1 MIEEI
6 RNKMLI
12 HENNL
17 NNYASKDK
25 DAFRLKEE
33 IKDIRPEYFRDIDR
47 IIWSKSYFRYMDK
60 TQVFTIKENDHIS
73 RRMSHVQMVS
83 KIARTI
89 GRALSLNEDLIE
101 AISLGH
107 DLGHV
112 PFGHLGETFLNE
124 LSEKHN
130 EGIFMHNVQS
140 VRNLMN
146 LEKNGKGL
154 NLTIQV
160 LDGILCHNGELILDK
175 YYPVNKTQ
183 QDFINDYEKCYK
195 SRENIL
201 SLRPMT
207 LEGCVVRISDV
218 ISYIGQ
224 DIEDAITMNTLKP
237 EELPQSILKI
247 LGNKNSDI
255 ISTLVEDII
264 KNSIDKPYITMS
276 KEITESLTDLQKFNY
291 ENIYYKV
298 ITEEQKKHYKKMFE
312 TVFNKNLEYLKNNQT
327 ETNIYK
333 IYLKNMTEEY
343 KKNTTKERI
352 VIDYIAGMT
361 DDYFTKEYQKML
373 LKTNIN
379 DKIKMY

>member
-1 MIEEI
+1 MIKEL

-12 HENNL
+12 NEKEL
-17 NNYASKDK
+17 GEYAAKDK
-25 DAFRLKEE
+25 EAIRLKEE
-33 IKDIRPEYFRDIDR
+33 QKDIRPEYYRDADR

-60 TQVFTIKENDHIS
+60 TQVFTIKDNDHIS

-101 AISLGH
+101 AIGLGH

-124 LSEKHN
+124 LSQKHN

-154 NLTIQV
+154 NLTIQT

-175 YYPVNKTQ
+175 YSPVKKTKEK
-183 QDFINDYEKCYK
+183 FLKEYENCYK
-195 SRENIL
+195 SIDNIL

-218 ISYIGQ
+218 ISYIGK
-224 DIEDAITMNTLKP
+224 DIEDAITMGILKQ
-237 EELPQSILKI
+237 EELPESIIKI
-247 LGNKNSDI
+247 LGNNNGDI
-255 ISTLVEDII
+255 VSTLVLDII
-264 KNSIDKPYITMS
+264 KNSINKNYITMS
-276 KEITESLTDLQKFNY
+276 KEIMTALNDLQKFNY

-298 ITEEQKKHYKKMFE
+298 ITQEQKEQYKKMFE
-312 TVFNKNLEYLKNNQT
+312 TVFENNLEYLKNKNT
-327 ETNIYK
+327 ESNIYK
-333 IYLKNMTEEY
+333 VYLNNMTEEY
-343 KKNTTKERI
+343 ISNTTPARI

-361 DDYFTKEYQKML
+361 DDYFTKEYNK
-373 LKTNIN
+373 II
-379 DKIKMY
+379 DKKNN

>member
-1 MIEEI
+1 MTEEI
-6 RNKMLI
+6 RNKMLSN
-12 HENNL
+12 EQSL
-17 NNYASKDK
+17 NYYACKDK
-25 DAFRLKEE
+25 YAIRIKPEE
-33 IKDIRPEYFRDIDR
+33 KDIRPEYFRDIDR
-47 IIWSKSYFRYMDK
+47 IIWSNSYFRYMDK
-60 TQVFTIKENDHIS
+60 TQVFTVKENDHIS

-112 PFGHLGETFLNE
+112 PFGHLGETYLNE
-124 LSEKHN
+124 LSNKYN

-146 LEKNGKGL
+146 LEKNGMGL

-175 YYPVNKTQ
+175 YSPVKKTKEE
-183 QDFINDYEKCYK
+183 FIKDYENCYI
-195 SRENIL
+195 SQENIL

-224 DIEDAITMNTLKP
+224 DIDDAITMGILTK
-237 EELPQSILKI
+237 EEVPKSILKI

-255 ISTLVEDII
+255 ITTLVEDII

-276 KEITESLTDLQKFNY
+276 KEIREALNDLQKFNY
-291 ENIYYKV
+291 ENIYYKA
-298 ITEEQKKHYKKMFE
+298 ITKEQREQYKKMFE
-312 TVFNKNLEYLKNNQT
+312 TVFETNLDYLKNQNKD
-327 ETNIYK
+327 TNIYK
-333 IYLKNMTEEY
+333 IYLNNMTEEY
-343 KKNTTKERI
+343 TTNTSKERI

-361 DDYFTKEYQKML
+361 DDYFKKEYV
-373 LKTNIN
+373 
-379 DKIKMY
+379 KIIAKKDE

>member
-1 MIEEI
+1 MIENI
-6 RNKMLI
+6 REKMLV
-12 HENNL
+12 HEKEL
-17 NNYASKDK
+17 GKYATRDK
-25 DAFRLKEE
+25 ESIRLKEE

-60 TQVFTIKENDHIS
+60 TQVFTIKDNDHIS

-101 AISLGH
+101 AMSLGH

-124 LSEKHN
+124 LSQKHN
-130 EGIFMHNVQS
+130 EGVFMHNVQS

-154 NLTIQV
+154 NLTVQT

-175 YYPVNKTQ
+175 YAPIEKTKE
-183 QDFINDYEKCYK
+183 DFLKDYENCYK
-195 SRENIL
+195 NVENIL

-224 DIEDAITMNTLKP
+224 DIEDAITMNILKP
-237 EELPQSILKI
+237 EELPESIMEI
-247 LGNKNSDI
+247 LGNNNGDIVTTLVLDI
-255 ISTLVEDII
+255 IE
-264 KNSIDKPYITMS
+264 NSIDKHYITMS
-276 KEITESLTDLQKFNY
+276 EKIMKALNDLQKFNY

-298 ITEEQKKHYKKMFE
+298 IKKKKKKHYKEMFE
-312 TVFNKNLEYLKNNQT
+312 TVFETNLKYLKEKNT
-327 ETNIYK
+327 ETSIYK
-333 IYLKNMTEEY
+333 IYLENMTEEY
-343 KKNTTKERI
+343 KNNTTKERI

-361 DDYFTKEYQKML
+361 DDYFTKEYMK
-373 LKTNIN
+373 II
-379 DKIKMY
+379 DKKNN

>member
-6 RNKMLI
+6 RNKMLSN
-12 HENNL
+12 EQSL
-17 NNYASKDK
+17 NYYACKDK
-25 DAFRLKEE
+25 DAIRLKEE
-33 IKDIRPEYFRDIDR
+33 TKDIRPEYFRDIDR
-47 IIWSKSYFRYMDK
+47 IIWSNSYFRYMDK
-60 TQVFTIKENDHIS
+60 TQVFTVKENDHIS

-112 PFGHLGETFLNE
+112 PFGHLGETYLNE
-124 LSEKHN
+124 LSNKYN

-146 LEKNGKGL
+146 LEKNSMGL

-175 YYPVNKTQ
+175 YSPVKKTKEE
-183 QDFINDYEKCYK
+183 FIKDYENCYI
-195 SRENIL
+195 SQENIL

-224 DIEDAITMNTLKP
+224 DIDDAITMGILTK
-237 EELPQSILKI
+237 EEVPKSILKI

-255 ISTLVEDII
+255 ITTLVEDII

-276 KEITESLTDLQKFNY
+276 KEIKEALNDLQKFNY
-291 ENIYYKV
+291 ENIYYKA
-298 ITEEQKKHYKKMFE
+298 ITKEQREQYKKMFE
-312 TVFNKNLEYLKNNQT
+312 IVFETNLDYLKKQNKD
-327 ETNIYK
+327 TNIYK
-333 IYLKNMTEEY
+333 IYLNDMTEEY
-343 KKNTTKERI
+343 ITNTSKERI

-361 DDYFTKEYQKML
+361 DDYFKKEYV
-373 LKTNIN
+373 
-379 DKIKMY
+379 KIIAKKDE

>member
-6 RNKMLI
+6 RNKMLT
-12 HENNL
+12 HE
-17 NNYASKDK
+17 KDIGK
-25 DAFRLKEE
+25 YGTLDSAAIRLKKEE
-33 IKDIRPEYFRDIDR
+33 KDIRPEYFRDIDR

-60 TQVFTIKENDHIS
+60 TQVFTIKDNDHIS

-101 AISLGH
+101 AMSLGH

-112 PFGHLGETFLNE
+112 PFGHLGENYLNE

-130 EGIFMHNVQS
+130 EGVFMHNVQS

-154 NLTIQV
+154 NITIQV
-160 LDGILCHNGELILDK
+160 LDGILCHNGELILDE
-175 YYPVNKTQ
+175 YRPIEKTK
-183 QDFINDYEKCYK
+183 DEFLKEYENCYK
-195 SRENIL
+195 SVENII

-224 DIEDAITMNTLKP
+224 DIEDAITMNILDPK
-237 EELPQSILKI
+237 ELPESIMEI
-247 LGNKNSDI
+247 LGNNNGDIVTTLVLDI
-255 ISTLVEDII
+255 IE
-264 KNSIDKPYITMS
+264 NSMNKPYITMS
-276 KEITESLTDLQKFNY
+276 KEKMKALNDLQKFNY

-298 ITEEQKKHYKKMFE
+298 LTDEQKKHYKEMFE
-312 TVFNKNLEYLKNNQT
+312 IVFEKNLEYLKK
-327 ETNIYK
+327 EDKEKDIHK

-343 KKNTTKERI
+343 KNNTTKERI

-361 DDYFTKEYQKML
+361 DDYFTKEYMK
-373 LKTNIN
+373 II
-379 DKIKMY
+379 DKKNN

>member
-6 RNKMLI
+6 RNKMLT
-12 HENNL
+12 HE
-17 NNYASKDK
+17 KDIGK
-25 DAFRLKEE
+25 YGTLDSAAIRLKKEE
-33 IKDIRPEYFRDIDR
+33 KDIRPEYFRDIDR

-60 TQVFTIKENDHIS
+60 TQVFTIKDNDHIS

-101 AISLGH
+101 AMSLGH

-112 PFGHLGETFLNE
+112 PFGHLGETYLNE

-130 EGIFMHNVQS
+130 EGVFMHNVQS

-154 NLTIQV
+154 NITIQV
-160 LDGILCHNGELILDK
+160 LDGILCHNGELILDE
-175 YYPVNKTQ
+175 YRPIEKTQ
-183 QDFINDYEKCYK
+183 DEFLKEYENCYK
-195 SRENIL
+195 SKENII

-224 DIEDAITMNTLKP
+224 DIEDAITMNILDPK
-237 EELPQSILKI
+237 ELPESIMEI
-247 LGNKNSDI
+247 LGNNNGDIVTTLVLDI
-255 ISTLVEDII
+255 IE
-264 KNSIDKPYITMS
+264 NSMNKPYITMS
-276 KEITESLTDLQKFNY
+276 KEKMKALNDLQKFNY

-298 ITEEQKKHYKKMFE
+298 LTDEQKKHYKEMFE
-312 TVFNKNLEYLKNNQT
+312 IVFEKNLEYLKK
-327 ETNIYK
+327 EDKEKDIHK

-343 KKNTTKERI
+343 KNNTTKERI

-361 DDYFTKEYQKML
+361 DDYFTKEYMK
-373 LKTNIN
+373 II
-379 DKIKMY
+379 DKKNN

>member
-1 MIEEI
+1 MIENI
-6 RNKMLI
+6 REKMLV
-12 HENNL
+12 HEKEL
-17 NNYASKDK
+17 GKYATRDK
-25 DAFRLKEE
+25 ESIRLKEE

-60 TQVFTIKENDHIS
+60 TQVFTIKDNDHIS

-101 AISLGH
+101 AMSLGH

-124 LSEKHN
+124 LSQKHN
-130 EGIFMHNVQS
+130 EGVFMHNVQS

-154 NLTIQV
+154 NLTIQT

-175 YYPVNKTQ
+175 YAPIEKTKE
-183 QDFINDYEKCYK
+183 DFLKDYENCYK
-195 SRENIL
+195 NVENIL

-224 DIEDAITMNTLKP
+224 DIEDAITMNILKP
-237 EELPQSILKI
+237 EELPESIMEI
-247 LGNKNSDI
+247 LGNNNGDIVTTLVLDI
-255 ISTLVEDII
+255 IE
-264 KNSIDKPYITMS
+264 NSIDKHYITMS
-276 KEITESLTDLQKFNY
+276 EKIMKALNDLQKFNY

-298 ITEEQKKHYKKMFE
+298 ITPEQKKHYKEMFE
-312 TVFNKNLEYLKNNQT
+312 TVFETNLKYLKEKNT
-327 ETNIYK
+327 ETSIYK
-333 IYLKNMTEEY
+333 IYLENMTEEY
-343 KKNTTKERI
+343 KNNTTKERI

-361 DDYFTKEYQKML
+361 DDYFTKEYMK
-373 LKTNIN
+373 II
-379 DKIKMY
+379 DKKNN

>member
-6 RNKMLI
+6 RKKMLV
-12 HENNL
+12 HEKEL
-17 NNYASKDK
+17 GEYATLDEY
-25 DAFRLKEE
+25 AIRLKEE
-33 IKDIRPEYFRDIDR
+33 IKDIRPEYYRDVDR

-60 TQVFTIKENDHIS
+60 TQVFTIKNNDHIS

-101 AISLGH
+101 AMSLGH

-112 PFGHLGETFLNE
+112 PFGHLGETYLNE
-124 LSEKHN
+124 LSQKYN
-130 EGIFMHNVQS
+130 EGVFMHNVQS

-154 NLTIQV
+154 NLTIQT

-175 YYPVNKTQ
+175 YSPIEKTKEE
-183 QDFINDYEKCYK
+183 FLKDYEKCYK
-195 SRENIL
+195 SKENIL

-218 ISYIGQ
+218 ISYIGK
-224 DIEDAITMNTLKP
+224 DIEDAITMNILKK
-237 EELPQSILKI
+237 EELPESIMEI
-247 LGNKNSDI
+247 LGNNNSDI
-255 ISTLVEDII
+255 VSTLVLDII
-264 KNSIDKPYITMS
+264 KNSIKKPYITMS
-276 KEITESLTDLQKFNY
+276 KEIMQALNDLQKFNY

-298 ITEEQKKHYKKMFE
+298 LTEEQRKHYKEMFE
-312 TVFNKNLEYLKNNQT
+312 TVFETNLKYLKENIK
-327 ETNIYK
+327 ETNIYQ
-333 IYLKNMTEEY
+333 IYLNNMTEEY
-343 KKNTTKERI
+343 KNNTTKERI

-361 DDYFTKEYQKML
+361 DDYFTKEYIK
-373 LKTNIN
+373 II
-379 DKIKMY
+379 DKNNN

>member
-1 MIEEI
+1 MIEDI

-12 HENNL
+12 HEKDIGEYGTL
-17 NNYASKDK
+17 DVYAI
-25 DAFRLKEE
+25 RLKEE
-33 IKDIRPEYFRDIDR
+33 EKDIRPEYFRDIDR

-60 TQVFTIKENDHIS
+60 TQVFTIKDNDHIS

-101 AISLGH
+101 AMALGH

-112 PFGHLGETFLNE
+112 PFGHLGETYLNE

-130 EGIFMHNVQS
+130 EGVFMHNVQS

-154 NLTIQV
+154 NITIQV
-160 LDGILCHNGELILDK
+160 LDGILCHNGELILDE
-175 YYPVNKTQ
+175 YRPIEKTKEE
-183 QDFINDYEKCYK
+183 FLKEYENCYK
-195 SRENIL
+195 GVENII

-224 DIEDAITMNTLKP
+224 DIEDAITMNILDPK
-237 EELPQSILKI
+237 ELPESIMEI

-255 ISTLVEDII
+255 VTTLVLDII
-264 KNSIDKPYITMS
+264 KNSMNKPYITMS
-276 KEITESLTDLQKFNY
+276 KEKMKALNDLQKFNY

-298 ITEEQKKHYKKMFE
+298 LTDEQKKHYKEMFE
-312 TVFNKNLEYLKNNQT
+312 IVFEKNLEFLKK
-327 ETNIYK
+327 EEKDKDIYI
-333 IYLKNMTEEY
+333 IYLNNMTEEY
-343 KKNTTKERI
+343 KNNTTKERI

-361 DDYFTKEYQKML
+361 DDYFTKEYMK
-373 LKTNIN
+373 II
-379 DKIKMY
+379 DKKNN

>member
-6 RNKMLI
+6 RNKMLE
-12 HENNL
+12 HEKQL
-17 NNYASKDK
+17 GKYAAKDK
-25 DAFRLKEE
+25 DAIRLNEE
-33 IKDIRPEYFRDIDR
+33 KKDIRPEYYRDADR

-60 TQVFTIKENDHIS
+60 TQVFTIKDNDHIS

-101 AISLGH
+101 AMSLGH

-124 LSEKHN
+124 LSLKHN

-146 LEKNGKGL
+146 LEKTGKGL
-154 NLTIQV
+154 NLTIQT
-160 LDGILCHNGELILDK
+160 LDGILCHNGELLLDE
-175 YYPVNKTQ
+175 YRPVEKTKDQ
-183 QDFINDYEKCYK
+183 FLKDYENCYK
-195 SRENIL
+195 NIDNIL

-218 ISYIGQ
+218 ISYIGK
-224 DIEDAITMNTLKP
+224 DIEDAITMNILKP
-237 EELPQSILKI
+237 EELPESIMKI
-247 LGNKNSDI
+247 LGNNNGDI
-255 ISTLVEDII
+255 VTTLVLDII
-264 KNSIDKPYITMS
+264 KNSMNRDYITMS
-276 KEITESLTDLQKFNY
+276 KEIITTLNDLQKFNY
-291 ENIYYKV
+291 EKIYYKV
-298 ITEEQKKHYKKMFE
+298 ITQEQKKQYKKMFE
-312 TVFNKNLEYLKNNQT
+312 TVFENNLEYLKKENK

-333 IYLKNMTEEY
+333 VYLNNMTKEY
-343 KKNTTKERI
+343 INNTSPARI

-361 DDYFTKEYQKML
+361 DDYFTKEYNK
-373 LKTNIN
+373 II
-379 DKIKMY
+379 DKKNN

>member
-1 MIEEI
+1 MKEEI
-6 RNKMLI
+6 RNKMLSN
-12 HENNL
+12 EQSL
-17 NNYASKDK
+17 NNYACKDK
-25 DAFRLKEE
+25 YAIRIKPEE
-33 IKDIRPEYFRDIDR
+33 KDIRPEYFRDIDR
-47 IIWSKSYFRYMDK
+47 IIWSNSYFRYMDK
-60 TQVFTIKENDHIS
+60 TQVFTVKENDHIS

-112 PFGHLGETFLNE
+112 PFGHLGETYLNE
-124 LSEKHN
+124 LSNKYN

-146 LEKNGKGL
+146 LEKNGMGL

-175 YYPVNKTQ
+175 YSPVKKTKEE
-183 QDFINDYEKCYK
+183 FIKDYENCYI
-195 SRENIL
+195 SQENIL

-224 DIEDAITMNTLKP
+224 DIDDAITMGILTK
-237 EELPQSILKI
+237 EEVPKSILKI

-255 ISTLVEDII
+255 ITTLVEDII

-276 KEITESLTDLQKFNY
+276 KEIKEALNDLQKFNY
-291 ENIYYKV
+291 ENIYYKA
-298 ITEEQKKHYKKMFE
+298 ITKEQREQYKKMFE
-312 TVFNKNLEYLKNNQT
+312 TVFETNLDYLKNQKKD
-327 ETNIYK
+327 TNIYT
-333 IYLKNMTEEY
+333 IYLNNMTEEY
-343 KKNTTKERI
+343 TTNTSKERI

-361 DDYFTKEYQKML
+361 DDYFKKEYV
-373 LKTNIN
+373 
-379 DKIKMY
+379 KIIAKKDE

>member
-1 MIEEI
+1 MIENI
-6 RNKMLI
+6 REKMLV
-12 HENNL
+12 HEKEL
-17 NNYASKDK
+17 GEYATRDRESI
-25 DAFRLKEE
+25 RLKEE
-33 IKDIRPEYFRDIDR
+33 IKDIRPEYYRDVDR

-60 TQVFTIKENDHIS
+60 TQVFTIKDNDHIS

-101 AISLGH
+101 AMALGH

-124 LSEKHN
+124 LSQKHN
-130 EGIFMHNVQS
+130 EGVFMHNVQS

-154 NLTIQV
+154 NLTIQT

-175 YYPVNKTQ
+175 YAPIEKTKEE
-183 QDFINDYEKCYK
+183 FLEDYENCYK
-195 SRENIL
+195 SVENIL

-218 ISYIGQ
+218 ISYIGK
-224 DIEDAITMNTLKP
+224 DIEDAITMNILKP
-237 EELPQSILKI
+237 EELPESIMKI
-247 LGNKNSDI
+247 LGETNGDIVTTLVLDI
-255 ISTLVEDII
+255 IENST
-264 KNSIDKPYITMS
+264 DKHYITMS
-276 KEITESLTDLQKFNY
+276 KKIMKALNELQKFNY

-298 ITEEQKKHYKKMFE
+298 ITKEQKEHYKEMFNTVFE
-312 TVFNKNLEYLKNNQT
+312 TNLKYLENKNT
-327 ETNIYK
+327 ETSIYEV
-333 IYLKNMTEEY
+333 YLNNMTEEY
-343 KKNTTKERI
+343 KNNTTNERI

-361 DDYFTKEYQKML
+361 DDYFTKEYIK
-373 LKTNIN
+373 II
-379 DKIKMY
+379 DKNNN

>member
-1 MIEEI
+1 MIEDI
-6 RNKMLI
+6 RKKMLI
-12 HENNL
+12 HE
-17 NNYASKDK
+17 KDIGEYGTL
-25 DAFRLKEE
+25 DEQAIRLKEE

-89 GRALSLNEDLIE
+89 GRALNLNEDLIE
-101 AISLGH
+101 AMALGH

-112 PFGHLGETFLNE
+112 PFGHLGETYLNE
-124 LSEKHN
+124 LSEKYN

-175 YYPVNKTQ
+175 YYPVKKTKEE
-183 QDFINDYEKCYK
+183 FLKDYENCYK
-195 SRENIL
+195 SKENIL

-224 DIEDAITMNTLKP
+224 DIEDAITMNILEPK
-237 EELPQSILKI
+237 ELPESIMKI

-255 ISTLVEDII
+255 VSTLVLDII
-264 KNSIDKPYITMS
+264 KNSMNKPYITMS
-276 KEITESLTDLQKFNY
+276 KEITEALNDLQKFNY

-298 ITEEQKKHYKKMFE
+298 ITQEQKEHYKKMFQ
-312 TVFNKNLEYLKNNQT
+312 TVFDKNLEYLKNKN
-327 ETNIYK
+327 EEKDIYK
-333 IYLKNMTEEY
+333 IYLENMTEEY

-361 DDYFTKEYQKML
+361 DDYFTKEYQKCC
-373 LKTNIN
+373 
-379 DKIKMY
+379 

>member
-6 RNKMLI
+6 RKKMLV
-12 HENNL
+12 HEKEL
-17 NNYASKDK
+17 GEYATLDEY
-25 DAFRLKEE
+25 AIRLKEE
-33 IKDIRPEYFRDIDR
+33 IKDIRPEYYRDVDR

-60 TQVFTIKENDHIS
+60 TQVFTIKNNDHIS

-101 AISLGH
+101 AMSLGH

-112 PFGHLGETFLNE
+112 PFGHLGETYLNE
-124 LSEKHN
+124 LSQKHN
-130 EGIFMHNVQS
+130 EGVFMHNVQS

-154 NLTIQV
+154 NLTIQT

-175 YYPVNKTQ
+175 YSPIKKTKEE
-183 QDFINDYEKCYK
+183 FLKDYEKCYK
-195 SRENIL
+195 SKENIL

-218 ISYIGQ
+218 ISYIGK
-224 DIEDAITMNTLKP
+224 DIEDAITMNILKK
-237 EELPQSILKI
+237 EELPESIMEI
-247 LGNKNSDI
+247 LGNNNSDI
-255 ISTLVEDII
+255 VSTLVLDII
-264 KNSIDKPYITMS
+264 KNSIKKPYITMS
-276 KEITESLTDLQKFNY
+276 KEIMQALNDLQKFNY

-298 ITEEQKKHYKKMFE
+298 LTEEQRKHYKEMFE
-312 TVFNKNLEYLKNNQT
+312 TVFETNLKYLKENIK
-327 ETNIYK
+327 ETSIYQ
-333 IYLKNMTEEY
+333 IYLNNMTEEY
-343 KKNTTKERI
+343 KNNTTKERI

-361 DDYFTKEYQKML
+361 DDYFTKEYIK
-373 LKTNIN
+373 II
-379 DKIKMY
+379 DKNNN

>member
-1 MIEEI
+1 MIENI
-6 RNKMLI
+6 REKMLV
-12 HENNL
+12 HEKEL
-17 NNYASKDK
+17 GKYATRDK
-25 DAFRLKEE
+25 ESIRLKEE

-60 TQVFTIKENDHIS
+60 TQVFTIKDNDHIS

-101 AISLGH
+101 AMSLGH

-124 LSEKHN
+124 LSLKHN
-130 EGIFMHNVQS
+130 EGVFMHNVQS

-154 NLTIQV
+154 NLTIQT

-175 YYPVNKTQ
+175 YAPIEKTKE
-183 QDFINDYEKCYK
+183 DFLKDYENCYK
-195 SRENIL
+195 NVENIL

-224 DIEDAITMNTLKP
+224 DIEDAITMNILKP
-237 EELPQSILKI
+237 EELPESIMEI
-247 LGNKNSDI
+247 LGNNNGDIVTTLVLDI
-255 ISTLVEDII
+255 IE
-264 KNSIDKPYITMS
+264 NSIDKHYITMS
-276 KEITESLTDLQKFNY
+276 EKIMKALNDLQKFNY

-298 ITEEQKKHYKKMFE
+298 ITPEQKKHYKEMFE
-312 TVFNKNLEYLKNNQT
+312 TVFETNLKYLKEKNT
-327 ETNIYK
+327 ETSIYK
-333 IYLKNMTEEY
+333 IYLENMTEEY
-343 KKNTTKERI
+343 KNNTTKERI

-361 DDYFTKEYQKML
+361 DDYFTKEYMK
-373 LKTNIN
+373 II
-379 DKIKMY
+379 DKKNN

>member
-6 RNKMLI
+6 RNKMLT
-12 HENNL
+12 HE
-17 NNYASKDK
+17 KDIGK
-25 DAFRLKEE
+25 YGTLDSAAIRLKKEE
-33 IKDIRPEYFRDIDR
+33 KDIRPEYFRDIDR

-60 TQVFTIKENDHIS
+60 TQVFTIKDNDHIS

-101 AISLGH
+101 AMSLGH

-112 PFGHLGETFLNE
+112 PFGHLGETYLNE

-130 EGIFMHNVQS
+130 EGVFMHNVQS

-154 NLTIQV
+154 NITIQV
-160 LDGILCHNGELILDK
+160 LDGILCHNGELILDE
-175 YYPVNKTQ
+175 YRPIEKTK
-183 QDFINDYEKCYK
+183 DEFLKEYENCYK
-195 SRENIL
+195 SVENII

-224 DIEDAITMNTLKP
+224 DIEDAITMNILDPK
-237 EELPQSILKI
+237 ELPESIMEI
-247 LGNKNSDI
+247 LGNNNGDIVTTLVLDI
-255 ISTLVEDII
+255 IE
-264 KNSIDKPYITMS
+264 NSMNKPYITMS
-276 KEITESLTDLQKFNY
+276 KEKMKALNDLQKFNY

-298 ITEEQKKHYKKMFE
+298 LTDEQKKHYKEMFE
-312 TVFNKNLEYLKNNQT
+312 IVFEKNLEYLKK
-327 ETNIYK
+327 EDKEKDIHK

-343 KKNTTKERI
+343 KNNTTKERI

-361 DDYFTKEYQKML
+361 DDYFTKEYMK
-373 LKTNIN
+373 II
-379 DKIKMY
+379 DKKNN

>member
-17 NNYASKDK
+17 NKYASKDK

-224 DIEDAITMNTLKP
+224 DIEDAITMNILKP

-361 DDYFTKEYQKML
+361 DDYFTKEYQKCC
-373 LKTNIN
+373 
-379 DKIKMY
+379 

>member
-12 HENNL
+12 HEKDIGKYGTL
-17 NNYASKDK
+17 DAS
-25 DAFRLKEE
+25 AIRLKEE
-33 IKDIRPEYFRDIDR
+33 KKDIRPEYFRDIDR

-60 TQVFTIKENDHIS
+60 TQVFTIKDNDHIS

-101 AISLGH
+101 AMSLGH

-112 PFGHLGETFLNE
+112 PFGHLGETYLNE

-130 EGIFMHNVQS
+130 EGVFMHNVQS

-154 NLTIQV
+154 NITIQA
-160 LDGILCHNGELILDK
+160 LDGILCHNGELILDEYRPIK
-175 YYPVNKTQ
+175 KTKE
-183 QDFINDYEKCYK
+183 DFLKDYENCYK
-195 SRENIL
+195 SKENIL

-224 DIEDAITMNTLKP
+224 DIEDAITMNILKP
-237 EELPQSILKI
+237 EELPESIMEI

-255 ISTLVEDII
+255 VSTLVLDII
-264 KNSIDKPYITMS
+264 ENSTDKPYITMS
-276 KEITESLTDLQKFNY
+276 KEKMKALNDLQKFNY

-298 ITEEQKKHYKKMFE
+298 LTEEQKKHYKEMFE
-312 TVFNKNLEYLKNNQT
+312 IVFEKNLEYLKKQET
-327 ETNIYK
+327 EKNIYK
-333 IYLKNMTEEY
+333 IYLNKMTEEY
-343 KKNTTKERI
+343 KNNTTKERI

-361 DDYFTKEYQKML
+361 DDYFTKEYMK
-373 LKTNIN
+373 II
-379 DKIKMY
+379 DKKNN

>member
-6 RNKMLI
+6 RNKMLSN
-12 HENNL
+12 EQSL
-17 NNYASKDK
+17 NYYACKDK
-25 DAFRLKEE
+25 DAIRLKEE
-33 IKDIRPEYFRDIDR
+33 TKDIRPEYFRDIDR
-47 IIWSKSYFRYMDK
+47 IIWSNSYFRYMDK
-60 TQVFTIKENDHIS
+60 TQVFTVKENDHIS

-112 PFGHLGETFLNE
+112 PFGHLGETYLNE
-124 LSEKHN
+124 LSNKYN

-146 LEKNGKGL
+146 LEKNGMGL

-175 YYPVNKTQ
+175 YSPVKKTKEE
-183 QDFINDYEKCYK
+183 FIKDYENCYI
-195 SRENIL
+195 SQENIL

-224 DIEDAITMNTLKP
+224 DIDDAITMGILTK
-237 EELPQSILKI
+237 EEVPKSILKI

-255 ISTLVEDII
+255 ITTLVEDII

-276 KEITESLTDLQKFNY
+276 KEIKEALNDLQKFNY
-291 ENIYYKV
+291 ENIYYKA
-298 ITEEQKKHYKKMFE
+298 ITKKQREQYKKMFE
-312 TVFNKNLEYLKNNQT
+312 TVFETNLDYLKNQKKD
-327 ETNIYK
+327 TNIYK
-333 IYLKNMTEEY
+333 IYLNDMTEEY
-343 KKNTTKERI
+343 TTNTSKERI

-361 DDYFTKEYQKML
+361 DDYFKKEYV
-373 LKTNIN
+373 
-379 DKIKMY
+379 KIIAKKDE

>member
-6 RNKMLI
+6 RNKMLSN
-12 HENNL
+12 EQSL
-17 NNYASKDK
+17 NYYACKDK
-25 DAFRLKEE
+25 DAIRLKEE
-33 IKDIRPEYFRDIDR
+33 TKDIRPEYFRDIDR
-47 IIWSKSYFRYMDK
+47 IIWSNSYFRYMDK
-60 TQVFTIKENDHIS
+60 TQVFTVKENDHIS

-112 PFGHLGETFLNE
+112 PFGHLGETYLNE
-124 LSEKHN
+124 LSNKYN

-146 LEKNGKGL
+146 LEKNSMGL

-175 YYPVNKTQ
+175 YSPVKKTKEE
-183 QDFINDYEKCYK
+183 FIKDYENCYI
-195 SRENIL
+195 SQENIL

-224 DIEDAITMNTLKP
+224 DIDDAITMGILTK
-237 EELPQSILKI
+237 EEVPKSILKI

-255 ISTLVEDII
+255 ITTLVEDII

-276 KEITESLTDLQKFNY
+276 KEIKEALNDLQKFNY
-291 ENIYYKV
+291 ENIYYKA
-298 ITEEQKKHYKKMFE
+298 ITKEQREQYKKMFE
-312 TVFNKNLEYLKNNQT
+312 IVFETNLDYLKKQNKD
-327 ETNIYK
+327 TNIYT
-333 IYLKNMTEEY
+333 IYLNNMTEEY
-343 KKNTTKERI
+343 TTNTSKERI

-361 DDYFTKEYQKML
+361 DDYFKKEYV
-373 LKTNIN
+373 
-379 DKIKMY
+379 KIIAKKDE